1 MDRKYFRQEFRLSA
15 RELQALENL
24 AKRAGT
30 SKSATLSGLIRRSA
44 KRQKVWT

>member
-15 RELQALENL
+15 RELQALEKL
-24 AKRAGT
+24 AKKAGT
-30 SKSATLSGLIRRSA
+30 SKSKTIQSLIRRSA